1 MSDKPDR
8 YHLLKSLINNK
19 IWLLFSMKKI
29 FVFAILI
36 AVISCSKSQPPQIDF
51 FKENVVIDILK
62 DRVNV
67 TGIYYMKNLTNIDKR
82 VTFYYPFPVDS
93 LHAYPD
99 IILIDYPF
107 DKDTAGIYF
116 DLSIPARQADSF
128 KVLYQQK
135 LTKRQCRYI
144 TLTTRQWQRP
154 IKFASFTVIA
164 PEFLKLNINYPVSGK
179 ETINDTVF
187 YYIRLKNFF
196 PGADLKIK
204 W

>member
-1 MSDKPDR
+1 
-8 YHLLKSLINNK
+8 
-19 IWLLFSMKKI
+19 MKRI
-29 FVFAILI
+29 FAIALLI
-36 AVISCSKSQPPQIDF
+36 TVISCSKKSSNPIDF
-51 FKENVVIDILK
+51 YKENVVIDILK

-67 TGIYYMKNLTNIDKR
+67 TGIYYMKNLTGIDKR

-93 LHAYPD
+93 FHAYPD

-107 DKDTAGIYF
+107 RKDTAGIYF
-116 DLSIPARQADSF
+116 DLSIHAHKSDSF

-135 LTKRQCRYI
+135 LTGRQCRYI
-144 TLTTRQWQRP
+144 TLTTRQWQKP
-154 IKFASFTVIA
+154 IQSAAFTVIA
-164 PEFLKLNINYPVSGK
+164 PEFLKLNINYPVKGR
-179 ETINDTVF
+179 ETIDDTVF

>member
-1 MSDKPDR
+1 MR
-8 YHLLKSLINNK
+8 K
-19 IWLLFSMKKI
+19 ILT
-29 FVFAILI
+29 FVVLI
-36 AVISCSKSQPPQIDF
+36 AAISCNRPPGNPIDF

-62 DRVNV
+62 DRMNV
-67 TGIYYMKNLTNIDKR
+67 TGIYYMKNLTGIDKR
-82 VTFYYPFPVDS
+82 VTFYFPFPVDS
-93 LHAYPD
+93 FHAYPD

-107 DKDTAGIYF
+107 SKDTAGIYF
-116 DLSIPARQADSF
+116 DLSIPAHRADSF

-135 LTKRQCRYI
+135 LTGRQCRYI

-154 IKFASFTVIA
+154 IKSAAFTVIA
-164 PEFLKLNINYPVSGK
+164 PEFLKLNINYPVKGR
-179 ETINDTVF
+179 ETIDDTVF